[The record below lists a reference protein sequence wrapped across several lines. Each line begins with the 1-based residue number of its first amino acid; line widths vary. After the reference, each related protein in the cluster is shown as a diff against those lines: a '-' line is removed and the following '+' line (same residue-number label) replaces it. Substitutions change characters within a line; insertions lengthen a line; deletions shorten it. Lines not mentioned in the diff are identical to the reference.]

1 MKLNL
6 CTKCMQADST
16 CPVYSSTEEVL
27 KCVEWRPSLDILME
41 EFTKMSTQNSVVK
54 VKGDD
59 FSPNYQ
65 GILVP

>member
-1 MKLNL
+1 MLNL
-6 CTKCMQADST
+6 CSKCRQADNT
-16 CPVYSSTEEVL
+16 CPIYLEVE
-27 KCVEWRPSLDILME
+27 KVFECVEWRPSLDILME

-65 GILVP
+65 GTLVP